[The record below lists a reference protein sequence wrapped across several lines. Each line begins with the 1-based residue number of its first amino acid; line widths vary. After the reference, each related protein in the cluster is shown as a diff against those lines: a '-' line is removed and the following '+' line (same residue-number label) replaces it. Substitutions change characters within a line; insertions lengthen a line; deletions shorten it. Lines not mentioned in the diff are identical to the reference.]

1 MTKHKTEDYKI
12 SAVKYYLNNDK
23 GDGYKKTCKIFVCKK
38 STLRDW
44 IKRYNS
50 SKNLTR
56 RNRKPISYKIT
67 KPQVKTALELL
78 KKNEQLTMNELAFDM
93 KQKYPTFDITP
104 QHLGHVIRDNNQTR
118 KRTRHEHFPNE
129 RYKKPIDK
137 QTEMNA
143 FYQKIKNYPLNKI
156 ICLDETSVGSALHP
170 TYSRC
175 YLGRRCRIKTS
186 NQFVFRK
193 FTLLVA
199 ISNSKIV
206 GKEMYEKGG
215 ITAER
220 FVEFLQKHIFPHYK
234 GFLIVLDNAKSHNNE
249 LIKNAITKS
258 GNEYLFAIPYTPKTN
273 NPIEAY
279 FNQIKTYMKK
289 NRNVENYEQL
299 EKNVENAIDKV
310 KPENY
315 KNYFQ
320 HAYGMN
326 ETIEFIRKP
335 STRKRKLKIYK

>member
-1 MTKHKTEDYKI
+1 MTKHKTKDYKI

-23 GDGYKKTCKIFVCKK
+23 GDGYKKTCKIFDCKK

-44 IKRYNS
+44 IKRYNG

-118 KRTRHEHFPNE
+118 KRTRHEHFPKE

-137 QTEMNA
+137 QSEMNS
-143 FYQKIKNYPLNKI
+143 FYQKIKIFPLNKI

-215 ITAER
+215 MIAER
-220 FVEFLQKHIFPHYK
+220 FLEFLQKHIFPNYK
-234 GFLIVLDNAKSHNNE
+234 GYLIVLDNAKSHNNE

-299 EKNVENAIDKV
+299 EKNVENAIEKV

-320 HAYGMN
+320 HAYEMN
-326 ETIEFIRKP
+326 EKIEFIRKP

>member
-23 GDGYKKTCKIFVCKK
+23 GDGYKKTCKIFDCKK

-44 IKRYNS
+44 IKLYNT

-78 KKNEQLTMNELAFDM
+78 KQNEQLTMNELAIDM
-93 KQKYPTFDITP
+93 KKKYPTFDITP
-104 QHLGHVIRDNNQTR
+104 QHLGQVIRDNNKTR
-118 KRTRHEHFPNE
+118 KRTRHEHFPKE
-129 RYKKPIDK
+129 RYKKPIEK
-137 QTEMNA
+137 QTELNK
-143 FYQKIKNYPLNKI
+143 FYSRVKQFPMNKI
-156 ICLDETSVGSALHP
+156 ICLDETSVGSALKP

-175 YLGRRCRIKTS
+175 ELGRRCVIKTS

-199 ISNSKIV
+199 ISNSKCV
-206 GKEMYEKGG
+206 GKELYEKGG
-215 ITAER
+215 MTKER
-220 FVEFLQKHIFPHYK
+220 LLEFLEKNVFSKYK
-234 GFLIVLDNAKSHNNE
+234 DHLIILDNAGSHNNE

-258 GNEYLFAIPYTPKTN
+258 GNHYLFAVPYTPKTDA
-273 NPIEAY
+273 IEQY
-279 FNQIKTYMKK
+279 FNQVKTYLKK
-289 NRNVENYEQL
+289 DRNVANFQEL
-299 EKNVENAIDKV
+299 EKNVEKAINKV

-315 KNYFQ
+315 KNYFEY
-320 HAYGMN
+320 AYNLKEGY
-326 ETIEFIRKP
+326 ELKRKS
-335 STRKRKLKIYK
+335 STRRRKLKIYK